1 MNKKSFIL
9 YLLFTVF
16 FLFSCKS
23 IVQPESVVKQLD
35 YSDSDV
41 VNNEKKNI
49 KKLQQGD
56 IVEALYHAYF
66 LKDDEVLKECI
77 QLVENQI
84 QLALNDKDYLE
95 LDRLYLSLKTIDYE
109 TKVITQKQIN
119 NLRKLDLP
127 GTQIS
132 ADKRPKNIQDCIN
145 ATVTMWVDKGL
156 KIQNGAGIQ
165 DIVIGS
171 GFFIDERGYLVT
183 NYHVIS
189 SMVDSKYEGYS
200 RLYIKLPSD
209 PDTKI
214 PAKVVG
220 YDSVLDI
227 ALIKTDIEPP
237 FCLSLGSSADLNVG
251 DKISAI
257 GTPIGLEGTLTSGII
272 SAADRK
278 LNTMGSVF
286 QLDAAVNSGNSG
298 GPIVDENM
306 KVQAIVFAGMLQYQ
320 GLNFAI
326 PVEYLK
332 QELPILYDGGEVLHT
347 WIGAYG
353 NTKKIRSEKT
363 GVELYYTM
371 PGGSAHFSKLQ
382 AGDIITELDGRKI
395 FSLEDLQLT
404 LMAYAPGSLVQCK
417 YKNEDGIEKHT
428 VLYLNKRPEAPGVA
442 FFNSDI
448 VNGSF
453 IPLFGM
459 EVYPSST
466 TNKKLYTITKVL
478 NGTTADEM
486 GFSENDPV
494 TIQKVEIDTKNEMIV
509 AQLYVQRRKKGF
521 LDVSMVVGSPFDSP
535 YYF

>member
-1 MNKKSFIL
+1 MNKKSFYL
-9 YLLFTVF
+9 NLLFVCF
-16 FLFSCKS
+16 CLFACKS
-23 IVQPESVVKQLD
+23 IAQPDSVAQQLD
-35 YSDSDV
+35 YTDSDV
-41 VNNEKKNI
+41 INNEKNNI

-66 LKDDEVLKECI
+66 LNDEAVLQECVE
-77 QLVENQI
+77 LVENQI
-84 QLALNDKDYLE
+84 RLAIKDKDYLE
-95 LDRLYLSLKTIDYE
+95 LDRLFLALRTIDYKSE
-109 TKVITQKQIN
+109 VVTQKQIDD
-119 NLRKLDLP
+119 LRKPDLP

-132 ADKRPKNIQDCIN
+132 LNKRPKNIQDCIN

-156 KIQNGAGIQ
+156 KVQNGSGRQ

-171 GFFIDERGYLVT
+171 GFFIDERGYLIT

-189 SMVDSKYEGYS
+189 SMVDSTYEGYS

-237 FCLSLGSSADLNVG
+237 YCLSLGSSTELNVG

-298 GPIVDENM
+298 GPIIDANM

-332 QELPILYDGGEVLHT
+332 QELPLLYDGGEILHT

-353 NTKKIRSEKT
+353 NTKRNKASKT

-382 AGDIITELDGRKI
+382 AGDVIKELDGRKI
-395 FSLEDLQLT
+395 TSLEDFQLA
-404 LMAYAPGSLVQCK
+404 LMAYEPGSLVKCK
-417 YKNEDGIEKHT
+417 YQDTIGQDKQTI
-428 VLYLNKRPEAPGVA
+428 LYLNKRPEAPGVA

-459 EVYPSST
+459 ELYPSST

-486 GFSENDPV
+486 GFSENDPI
-494 TIQKVEIDTKNEMIV
+494 TIQKVEVDNKNEMIV

-521 LDVSMVVGSPFDSP
+521 LDVSMILGAPYDSP

>member
-1 MNKKSFIL
+1 M
-9 YLLFTVF
+9 
-16 FLFSCKS
+16 
-23 IVQPESVVKQLD
+23 QPESVVKQLD

-84 QLALNDKDYLE
+84 QLALNDKDYLD
-95 LDRLYLSLKTIDYE
+95 LDRLYLSLKAIDYE

-298 GPIVDENM
+298 GPIVDEN
-306 KVQAIVFAGMLQYQ
+306 KYEGTGYCFCRNASISR
-320 GLNFAI
+320 
-326 PVEYLK
+326 
-332 QELPILYDGGEVLHT
+332 
-347 WIGAYG
+347 
-353 NTKKIRSEKT
+353 TKFCYS
-363 GVELYYTM
+363 G
-371 PGGSAHFSKLQ
+371 
-382 AGDIITELDGRKI
+382 
-395 FSLEDLQLT
+395 
-404 LMAYAPGSLVQCK
+404 
-417 YKNEDGIEKHT
+417 
-428 VLYLNKRPEAPGVA
+428 
-442 FFNSDI
+442 
-448 VNGSF
+448 
-453 IPLFGM
+453 
-459 EVYPSST
+459 
-466 TNKKLYTITKVL
+466 
-478 NGTTADEM
+478 
-486 GFSENDPV
+486 
-494 TIQKVEIDTKNEMIV
+494 
-509 AQLYVQRRKKGF
+509 
-521 LDVSMVVGSPFDSP
+521 
-535 YYF
+535 